1 MNHAHRNANLL
12 LLLAAAIWG
21 FAFVAQRVGMQHVG
35 PLTFN
40 GVRFLLGAAALWP
53 LAWRGP
59 LLRLTAS
66 DAPAS
71 TGRFSPSVRWGL
83 VAGLLLFCGAT
94 FQQVGVVYTTAGK
107 AGFITGLYV
116 LFVPLFGLLVG
127 KRTGRLTWV
136 GAVLAAVGLYLLSA
150 KGITGIAL
158 GDGLVLLSAV
168 FWALHVLA
176 IDRYVHRV
184 QPLQLAATQFAVCGA
199 LSVVGAFVFETPEPA
214 AIGAAALPIL
224 YAGLL
229 STGVAYTL
237 QVVAQRKAHPSH
249 AAIILSL
256 ESVFAVLGGWLILS
270 ESLSVRGLAGCG
282 LMLAGMLLAQLRPRP
297 RVRNSAA

>member
-1 MNHAHRNANLL
+1 M
-12 LLLAAAIWG
+12 
-21 FAFVAQRVGMQHVG
+21 
-35 PLTFN
+35 
-40 GVRFLLGAAALWP
+40 
-53 LAWRGP
+53 
-59 LLRLTAS
+59 
-66 DAPAS
+66 APPCS
-71 TGRFSPSVRWGL
+71 RS
-83 VAGLLLFCGAT
+83 
-94 FQQVGVVYTTAGK
+94 GVVYTTAGK

-127 KRTGRLTWV
+127 KRTSGLTWV

-150 KGITGIAL
+150 KGLTGIAL

-184 QPLQLAATQFAVCGA
+184 QPLQLATTQFAVCGA
-199 LSVVGAFVFETPEPA
+199 LSLAGALVFETPDPA
-214 AIGAAALPIL
+214 AVRAATLPIL

-270 ESLSVRGLAGCG
+270 ESLSARGLAGCG
-282 LMLAGMLLAQLRPRP
+282 VDAGGYAPGPVSASSPDLKDQAAGRSRRYPVKERPRSP
-297 RVRNSAA
+297 NFWSPAAMIGANPARLRFATRISTTGTQVLGRCTNRRPEAV